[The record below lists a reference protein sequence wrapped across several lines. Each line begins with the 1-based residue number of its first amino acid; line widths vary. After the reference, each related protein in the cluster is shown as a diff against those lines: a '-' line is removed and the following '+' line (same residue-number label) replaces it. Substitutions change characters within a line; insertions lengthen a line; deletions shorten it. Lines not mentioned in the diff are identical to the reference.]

1 MRDIGAL
8 YRELDPLQPLEARDH
23 DLYVDWQHE
32 LDPQGGTDVK
42 SRLVRTFVHNAG
54 PERPIVR
61 LLTGHK
67 GSGKTTELNR
77 VSSRLQAGS
86 DGRRVFVSTLP
97 AQQWLDTEDVQP
109 EDLVL
114 QIVRQLVADLR
125 EAGMSLGEQRFRSFF
140 KGLWERARGTQ
151 LETLEVGVDPLKFS
165 FSLQAFP
172 TARAEFRK
180 VLRGQLPTI
189 FDLVNRELLPAARQ
203 YLREQHGYND
213 VLTIVD
219 DLDKIP
225 QKVLGDGR
233 LTNHESLFL
242 DNAATLRAINCSQ
255 LLTIPIELAYSPAQ
269 GRLRDDYGASIV
281 TVPLISIAT
290 REGEPIERGEHALRE
305 ILGRRAAR
313 VFGDDPGEIAA
324 AAARIFAD
332 RDLLSRVLR
341 MSGGHVRS
349 LLVMLTEMLDQVD
362 ELPIAAATVDGYL
375 SRSSRALARGL
386 FAADRAILKE
396 VRETGEAT
404 EDPRFFDLLRNHY
417 VFAYEPEA
425 DDEEYWY
432 GLNPLL
438 AGMEL

>member
-1 MRDIGAL
+1 MGVMADIDAL
-8 YRELDPLQPLEARDH
+8 YREFDPLRPLEALDH

-32 LDPQGGTDVK
+32 LDPSGADVK
-42 SRLVRTFVHNAG
+42 SRLVRTFVRNAG

-77 VSSRLQAGS
+77 VSNRLQAGS
-86 DGRRVFVSTLP
+86 DGRKVFVSTLF
-97 AQQWLDTEDVQP
+97 AQRWLDIEDVQP

-125 EAGMSLGEQRFRSFF
+125 AAGMGLGEQRFGSFLRS
-140 KGLWERARGTQ
+140 LWERARGTQ
-151 LETLEVGVDPLKFS
+151 LETFDVGLDPLRFS
-165 FSLQAFP
+165 FSLKDFP
-172 TARAEFRK
+172 SARAEFRE

-189 FDLVNRELLPAARQ
+189 FDLVNRELLPAARAH
-203 YLREQHGYND
+203 LRDAHGYED
-213 VLTIVD
+213 VLLIVD

-225 QKVLGDGR
+225 QKVLGGNR
-233 LTNHESLFL
+233 VTNHESLFL
-242 DNAATLRAINCSQ
+242 DNAATLRAISCSQ

-281 TVPLISIAT
+281 TVPLIPIVT
-290 REGEPIERGEHALRE
+290 REGEPIAQGEQALAE

-313 VFGDDPGEIAA
+313 AFGADPGDAA
-324 AAARIFAD
+324 ASVERIFAD

-349 LLVMLTEMLDQVD
+349 LLVMLTEMLDRVG
-362 ELPIAAATVDGYL
+362 ELPIDASTVDGYL
-375 SRSSRALARGL
+375 SRSAKALARGL
-386 FAADRAILKE
+386 FAADRVILRE
-396 VRETGEAT
+396 VRQTSEAT
-404 EDPRFFDLLRNHY
+404 EDSRFFDLLRNHY
-417 VFAYEPEA
+417 VFAYEPG
-425 DDEEYWY
+425 DEEYWY

-438 AGMEL
+438 AEVDL